1 MPNDFPAI
9 HFARPV
15 HVDAPSATA
24 HQALGAAKAQNA
36 AAVLVREHG
45 RAAGLIPLERLEDAA
60 PGEHLRD
67 IASVTFARLPAET
80 PTSELLGAHVPWA
93 LLGSADEPLHVVAV
107 EWLDLPGE
115 PPRTRGPGIG
125 IELPDLRDFGDST
138 VSYRV
143 PDVFG
148 PIRVKPPKVIY
159 RCPVDGTVYDF
170 EESRRHLEG
179 GEVLCEHDDAV
190 MVPERKA

>member
-9 HFARPV
+9 HFAKPV
-15 HVDAPSATA
+15 HVAPPSATA
-24 HQALGAAKAQNA
+24 HQALGAAKAKNA

-45 RAAGLIPLERLEDAA
+45 RAAGLIPLERLEDAES
-60 PGEHLRD
+60 GEHLRD
-67 IASVTFARLPAET
+67 IASVKFARLPPET
-80 PTSELLGAHVPWA
+80 PTSELLGARVPWA
-93 LLGSADEPLHVVAV
+93 LLGAADEAPHVVAV
-107 EWLDLPGE
+107 EWLDLPGQ
-115 PPRTRGPGIG
+115 PPRTRGPSIG
-125 IELPDLRDFGDST
+125 IELPDLGFGDHT

-170 EESRRHLEG
+170 EESRQHLEG
-179 GEVLCEHDDAV
+179 GEVVCEHDDAV
-190 MVPERKA
+190 MVPERKP